1 MTRCLAK
8 TPTGLV
14 YPAAAAAFAFF
25 LFTLLIEAGGCSKG
39 TPPSPAA
46 GSDTGVRMPGGA
58 PPTAPSKIDLENPEV
73 QIETTA
79 GSITLH
85 LEGTK
90 APGTVRN
97 FLNLVNDKF
106 YDNTLIHYVDA
117 GKMIVA
123 GGYAADGTLKSAGT
137 PIRNEAH
144 NGLKNVRGTIA
155 MTRDPAQIDSATSQF
170 FINLVD
176 APQRDYAGD
185 APDSYGYCVFGQVI
199 EGLTIAEKISQASTA
214 NHGGDLAQ
222 TPDPPVLIKSMR
234 VVR

>member
-1 MTRCLAK
+1 MTRRLAK
-8 TPTGLV
+8 TPAGLGH
-14 YPAAAAAFAFF
+14 PAATAAFAFF
-25 LFTLLIEAGGCSKG
+25 LSILLIDAGGCSKG

-46 GSDTGVRMPGGA
+46 GSDTAVRAPGGA
-58 PPTAPSKIDLENPEV
+58 PPTAPAKIDLENPEV

-97 FLNLVNDKF
+97 FLNHVNDKF

-123 GGYAADGTLKSAGT
+123 GGYAADGSLKPAGT

-144 NGLKNVRGTIA
+144 NGLKNVRGTVA

-185 APDSYGYCVFGQVI
+185 APNSYGYCVFGQVI
-199 EGLTIAEKISQASTA
+199 EGLTVAEKISQSSTA